1 MRRKKGLTID
11 PNDICYEEPC
21 EEIDFEDP
29 SKIKGTLVEGFSF
42 TEDVV
47 TFAPKATTVSLI
59 ETNKPNINLPNA
71 KESKSTST
79 HKTSSNTNH
88 FKSTERNT
96 TSSGAFDM
104 RRLSLVNGLTPPID
118 GEKLEHKR
126 SYVLRFS
133 TLKKLEQMKAMHPDI
148 VYVSSIVD
156 MAINYY
162 FDSLENLK

>member
-11 PNDICYEEPC
+11 PNDICYEEPY
-21 EEIDFEDP
+21 EEIGFEDAG
-29 SKIKGTLVEGFSF
+29 KIKGTLVEGFSF

-47 TFAPKATTVSLI
+47 AFAPRPTTNPPL
-59 ETNKPNINLPNA
+59 KPNTFNA
-71 KESKSTST
+71 A
-79 HKTSSNTNH
+79 SNIKV
-88 FKSTERNT
+88 KSTERNN
-96 TSSGAFDM
+96 TSSSDIFDM
-104 RRLSLVNGLTPPID
+104 RRLSVVNGLTPPID

-126 SYVLRFS
+126 CYMLRFS

-162 FDSLENLK
+162 FDSISQN

>member
-47 TFAPKATTVSLI
+47 TFAPNAIAKSTAKATRS
-59 ETNKPNINLPNA
+59 NIASNNTI
-71 KESKSTST
+71 KST
-79 HKTSSNTNH
+79 K
-88 FKSTERNT
+88 RNT
-96 TSSGAFDM
+96 TSSGVFDM

-133 TLKKLEQMKAMHPDI
+133 TLKKLEQIKAMHPDI